1 MLSGSSGSASADSA
15 CAAIMLREYADRK
28 AALRAKRENNIS
40 FLLHQI
46 NVMIFTAILISYI
59 VPFCE

>member
-28 AALRAKRENNIS
+28 AALRTKRENNIS

-46 NVMIFTAILISYI
+46 NVMIFTAILI
-59 VPFCE
+59 